1 MAGGSVDISGVSYD
15 GKQATLQKV
24 EKDVTLTDDP
34 LMIQQK
40 ARVKHLFRYMYKWI
54 RSLDGLQIAWTMVFQ
69 CQCQTNVVVS
79 FV

>member
-40 ARVKHLFRYMYKWI
+40 ARAKHLFRYMHKWLSLLWL
-54 RSLDGLQIAWTMVFQ
+54 RSFGGLQIAWTMVFQ
-69 CQCQTNVVVS
+69 S
-79 FV
+79 